1 MTRRRRKPPAKS
13 FVSSELTTMIY
24 DLLALDPPK
33 THGTILERV
42 LKRLESG
49 KGPTQPQLR
58 KIEHWFETNLPQHRF
73 DTDSDE
79 FFQMIDEI
87 PKGNRSLKLEWTI
100 QWCRRSRR
108 RTGVGWRPTLQQYSD
123 VRDAWLEAL

>member
-13 FVSSELTTMIY
+13 FDSGELKAMIF
-24 DLLALDPPK
+24 DLLSLDPPK
-33 THGTILERV
+33 THKTTLERV
-42 LKRLESG
+42 LKRLDSG
-49 KGPTQPQLR
+49 KGPTQSQLR

-73 DTDSDE
+73 DTDPDE

-87 PKGNRSLKLEWTI
+87 PKANRSLKLEWTI

-108 RTGVGWRPTLQQYSD
+108 RKGSGWRPTLQQYSD
-123 VRDAWLEAL
+123 VRGAWLEAL

>member
-13 FVSSELTTMIY
+13 FVSSELTAMIY

-33 THGTILERV
+33 THGAILERV

-49 KGPTQPQLR
+49 NGPTQSQLR
-58 KIEHWFETNLPQHRF
+58 KIEQWFETNLPQHRF
-73 DTDSDE
+73 DTDPEE

-87 PKGNRSLKLEWTI
+87 PKTNRSLKLEWTI

-108 RTGVGWRPTLQQYSD
+108 RTGAGWRPTLQQYSD
-123 VRDAWLEAL
+123 VRNAWLEAL

>member
-1 MTRRRRKPPAKS
+1 MMRRRRKPPAKS
-13 FVSSELTTMIY
+13 FVSSELTAMIY

-33 THGTILERV
+33 TNGATLERV

-49 KGPTQPQLR
+49 KGPTQSQLR

-87 PKGNRSLKLEWTI
+87 PKANRSLKLEWTI

>member
-1 MTRRRRKPPAKS
+1 
-13 FVSSELTTMIY
+13 MIY

-33 THGTILERV
+33 THGTTLERV

-73 DTDSDE
+73 DTDPDE

-123 VRDAWLEAL
+123 IRGAWLEAL

>member
-1 MTRRRRKPPAKS
+1 
-13 FVSSELTTMIY
+13 MIY

-33 THGTILERV
+33 THGTTLERV

-49 KGPTQPQLR
+49 KGPTQSQLR

-73 DTDSDE
+73 DTDPDE

-87 PKGNRSLKLEWTI
+87 PKANRSLKLEWTI

-108 RTGVGWRPTLQQYSD
+108 RTGAGWRPTLQQYSC